1 LPFSKTEEEKRFEA
15 LFLNEKDSDIT
26 FKVQDQQ
33 IPAHKEVLIKK
44 SKYFA
49 NVLKNTTESVIEIL
63 DCDEST
69 FKGIFCYFHCE

>member
-1 LPFSKTEEEKRFEA
+1 LEIPKSEEEEHFA
-15 LFLNEKDSDIT
+15 SLFINEENADII
-26 FKVQDQQ
+26 FKVQDKQ

-49 NVLKNTTESVIEIL
+49 RALENLSEPIIEIH

-69 FKGIFCYFHCE
+69 FKGFLVF